1 MPVVTKRM
9 WASADTA
16 WLDVFVLTFVPR
28 EGAAP
33 AITIP
38 YGFDNSIVMADPGT
52 GDVRTNNAVNA
63 NVTEMAMSATDDL
76 GNDQTTALNTLLV
89 GQRIALVQDSTRLF
103 VGIVSAAITNNT
115 TWFLIPVAVAE
126 SDGTFQNN
134 ADVTFHITSSS
145 SLPQGTDHL
154 EVQMAL
160 EWPWVPYRIFNE
172 GETAPK
178 EEGVFSAADI
188 RSIVIL

>member
-1 MPVVTKRM
+1 
-9 WASADTA
+9 
-16 WLDVFVLTFVPR
+16 
-28 EGAAP
+28 
-33 AITIP
+33 
-38 YGFDNSIVMADPGT
+38 
-52 GDVRTNNAVNA
+52 VNA
-63 NVTEMAMSATDDL
+63 NVTQMAMSATDDL

-126 SDGTFQNN
+126 SDGSFQNN

-145 SLPQGTDHL
+145 SLPQGTDSL
-154 EVQMAL
+154 QIQMAL
-160 EWPWVPYRIFNE
+160 EWPWVPYRIFAE
-172 GETAPK
+172 GETAPQ
-178 EEGVFSAADI
+178 EEGVFSATDI